1 MTDTLEHRPADPF
14 RPAPTVLHPSHG
26 SLPSVAMMSTFPP
39 TQCGL
44 ATFAAALSSAL
55 AEVGV
60 SRLGVINVA
69 EVPPQTSDP
78 RVAATLTPSPSSRL
92 EVARII
98 NRHDVLIVQHEF
110 GIFSGDDGV
119 DLLHLLADVHVP
131 VVATLHTVPL
141 DPSQRQRAILEE
153 LARRCDAL
161 VTMTVE
167 ARDRF
172 VRIYDVDAHKVS
184 VIPHGATVPEQRFLP
199 SSGPVSL
206 LTWGLLGP
214 GKGVEWVVDAL
225 AMAPEL
231 RGHVRYTVAGQ
242 THPKV
247 LRADGEKYRE
257 MLQRRVRFLGISDMV
272 TFDNSYRDVPSL
284 MGLVQQSHCVVL
296 PYDSTDQITSGVLVD
311 ALVAGRP
318 VIATRFPHAVELLS
332 RGVGLTVPQADPVA
346 MAAAIRMVV
355 NQPQMLS
362 AMSNATDPIAREHR
376 WTTVAN
382 QYLALGAR
390 AAREHTAVSHGDL

>member
-1 MTDTLEHRPADPF
+1 MTDTLAHIPADPHH
-14 RPAPTVLHPSHG
+14 PTSSVLHPSRG

-44 ATFAAALSSAL
+44 ATFAAALSGAL
-55 AEVGV
+55 GEVGV
-60 SRLGVINVA
+60 TRLGVVDVA
-69 EVPPQTSDP
+69 ESPPTTPDP
-78 RVAATLTPSPSSRL
+78 RVVAMLTPSPSSRPA
-92 EVARII
+92 VARAI
-98 NRHDVLIVQHEF
+98 NSHDVLIIQHEF

-119 DLLHLLADVHVP
+119 DLLHLLDDVHVP

-141 DPSQRQRAILEE
+141 DPTPRQRAILEE

-161 VTMTVE
+161 VTMTTE
-167 ARDRF
+167 AHDRF
-172 VRIYDVDAHKVS
+172 VRLYHVDERKVS

-199 SSGPVSL
+199 RGGPVSL

-247 LRADGEKYRE
+247 LRTDGEKYRE
-257 MLQRRVRFLGISDMV
+257 MLQRRARFLGIADMV

-284 MGLVQQSHCVVL
+284 MGLIQESHCVVL
-296 PYDSTDQITSGVLVD
+296 PYDSHDQITSGVLVD

-390 AAREHTAVSHGDL
+390 AVHQRTAVSHGDL

>member
-1 MTDTLEHRPADPF
+1 MTDTLAQTPADPVH
-14 RPAPTVLHPSHG
+14 PASAALHPSRG
-26 SLPSVAMMSTFPP
+26 ALPSVAMMSTYPP

-44 ATFAAALSSAL
+44 ATFAAALSNAL
-55 AEVGV
+55 GEAGV
-60 SRLGVINVA
+60 TRLGVIDVA
-69 EVPPQTSDP
+69 DTAPGTRDQ
-78 RVAATLTPSPSSRL
+78 RVVATLTPSLSSRL

-98 NRHDVLIVQHEF
+98 NSHDVLVVQHEF
-110 GIFSGDDGV
+110 GIFSGEDGV
-119 DLLHLLADVHVP
+119 DLMHLLADVHVP

-141 DPSQRQRAILEE
+141 EPSARQRAILEE
-153 LARRCDAL
+153 LGRRCDAL

-167 ARDRF
+167 AHDRY
-172 VRIYDVDAHKVS
+172 VRIYDVDERKVS
-184 VIPHGATVPEQRFLP
+184 VIPHGATVPDQRGLP
-199 SSGPVSL
+199 QGGPVSL

-257 MLQRRVRFLGISDMV
+257 MLQRRVRFLGIADMV

-284 MGLVQQSHCVVL
+284 MELIQESHCVVL
-296 PYDSTDQITSGVLVD
+296 PYDSQDQITSGVLVD

-355 NQPQMLS
+355 KQPQMLS
-362 AMSNATDPIAREHR
+362 AMSNATEPIAREHR
-376 WTTVAN
+376 WSTVAN

-390 AAREHTAVSHGDL
+390 AARERTAVAHGDL